1 MINQII
7 DNLLHYLVIDV
18 TIQDIPGSPGHPS
31 SPDPVEGL
39 MNHRRL
45 TLAAAVLASTALVL
59 AGCGGGST
67 AGTGPTSGSAPAST
81 SGTASASGDGTTESV
96 VIGGLLVG
104 ANAAI
109 NVGIEDG
116 TFADH
121 GLDVTFN
128 SGLDGPAQLPALTT
142 GATQFSICNPTSL
155 LIANDK
161 GLDVRLVS
169 GLNYTQEQEPD
180 LNGVVVK
187 KGSGIDSFADL
198 PGRTV
203 SVNALQTHG
212 DLMIKAATKGSGG
225 DPEAITFNEIDF
237 PDMLAQLEI
246 GNTEAVWLPE
256 PFLGMAAQ
264 NPEFE
269 VMGYP
274 FYEVDPGSPV
284 QMICASGDYVDSNP
298 EAVNAMRGALTD
310 LSEQVTEDDAAV
322 RVELVDFLGMP
333 EAGAQAMGIETFDT
347 EIRMPQLSTLNDLM
361 VEYGMISA
369 PVDLEAIVVP

>member
-1 MINQII
+1 
-7 DNLLHYLVIDV
+7 
-18 TIQDIPGSPGHPS
+18 
-31 SPDPVEGL
+31 

-45 TLAAAVLASTALVL
+45 TLAAAALASASLVL
-59 AGCGGGST
+59 AGCGSGTAAGS
-67 AGTGPTSGSAPAST
+67 SASDPST
-81 SGTASASGDGTTESV
+81 SGTAGSSSAAQASSGEGQEV
-96 VIGGLLVG
+96 AIGGLRVG

-161 GLDVRLVS
+161 GLDIRLVS
-169 GLNYTQEQEPD
+169 GFNYAQAQEPD
-180 LNGVVVK
+180 FNGIVVK
-187 KGSGIDSFADL
+187 KDSGIESFADL

-212 DLMIKAATKGSGG
+212 DLMIKAATEKAGG
-225 DPEAITFNEIDF
+225 DPAAIDFNEIDF
-237 PDMLAQLEI
+237 PDMLAQLEV
-246 GNTEAVWLPE
+246 GNTEAIWVPE

-264 NPEFE
+264 DPQYEI
-269 VMGYP
+269 MGFP

-284 QMICASGDYVDSNP
+284 QMICAAGDYVDDNP
-298 EAVNAMRGALTD
+298 EVVTAMREALTD
-310 LSEQVTEDDAAV
+310 LSAAVTEDDSAV
-322 RVELVDFLGMP
+322 RTELVDFLGMP
-333 EAGAQAMGIETFDT
+333 EEAAQAMGIEDFDT
-347 EIRMPQLSTLNDLM
+347 GIRGEQLAVLNDLM
-361 VEYGMISA
+361 VEYGMITA
-369 PVDLEAIVVP
+369 PVDLEAITVPESD